1 MPSGSQ
7 RRNGYIAK
15 QSPSS
20 KMHIYKKDSRN
31 AEERMS
37 NTAWEFTGSFT
48 EEVRFEFSYAD
59 MKIAD
64 ICSGRQRGTG

>member
-1 MPSGSQ
+1 
-7 RRNGYIAK
+7 
-15 QSPSS
+15 
-20 KMHIYKKDSRN
+20 MHIYKKDSRN